1 MNEHVQALAPK
12 LFLPIYHDP
21 CADDVRHEVQ
31 EQLATVPEAARPA
44 LWFLSDP
51 GDYLRHIS
59 FDPRAPSWR

>member
-1 MNEHVQALAPK
+1 M
-12 LFLPIYHDP
+12 
-21 CADDVRHEVQ
+21 Q